1 MLVEIGIGILW
12 VAAIGYIANEHD
24 KNKKA
29 KKEKEKEEIIREV
42 EERIRKND
50 EMLNKM
56 GAFDE
61 GSPKMRTKSK

>member
-50 EMLNKM
+50 EMQNKM
-56 GAFDE
+56 GAFEE
-61 GSPKMRTKSK
+61 GSPKM